1 MCDKESMIEKDKCS
15 FGHGH
20 RKVCFAV
27 LPLWASTDW
36 FIRLIESV
44 RGWRVKGVGAPSDDS
59 QIFIG
64 SMYFKLWRTSSEVYF
79 LLSACFFFREGAV
92 NKEPCQIHFVMKPL
106 SDENSDLLSFYDV
119 HSSWLRTREY
129 RHTWL
134 EF

>member
-44 RGWRVKGVGAPSDDS
+44 RGWRVKGGSSIGRKSDFDRIHLLEAVANQS
-59 QIFIG
+59 RGLLFAF
-64 SMYFKLWRTSSEVYF
+64 SLFF
-79 LLSACFFFREGAV
+79 LQGGRG
-92 NKEPCQIHFVMKPL
+92 Q
-106 SDENSDLLSFYDV
+106 
-119 HSSWLRTREY
+119 
-129 RHTWL
+129 
-134 EF
+134 